1 MNPSTTTLFIN
12 TPLPRHCPVTG
23 LPVYGDA
30 SWIYASPGGGYR
42 LRVSFIGDRIAWL
55 QPQGHVR
62 LRHVR
67 KGMALLEDV
76 LLAMLPEAS
85 PFIIIHD
92 YSSVTGA
99 SLNARRFVM
108 QTLRQKQQIQAYIV
122 YGFSH
127 IFRIGF
133 ELGQRFG
140 SFPFDIV
147 VALNYEEAVTIGQ
160 ARSIRIATRAGTKP
174 AASSTPL
181 STDGGTDATPHDRAV
196 EPLAEF
202 TAELLEYVGG
212 INLETY
218 GFEPSYPAVPFNHP
232 FRPVYDALTL
242 LRDDMQ
248 AILQR
253 HREAREK
260 LERRENELTEKQTI
274 LNETH
279 SALNILLAARQEE
292 RQRLEVRI
300 KDRFDA
306 LLRPL
311 VDGLARTAMAPRQ
324 RTLIRLLRGVI
335 GRIGTSLACESKGL
349 QTRFTAR
356 ERMIA
361 YLFTTGQNPREM
373 AHTLGLSY
381 RTIENHCQRMRVK
394 IGLKGHHPTLKDWLT
409 RTDPGVLEQSRR
421 PR

>member
-1 MNPSTTTLFIN
+1 MIQSATTLPIS
-12 TPLPRHCPVTG
+12 TPLPTHCPVTG
-23 LPVYGDA
+23 LPIYGDA
-30 SWIYASPGGGYR
+30 SWIYTSPGGDYR

-62 LRHVR
+62 LRHAR
-67 KGMALLEDV
+67 KGMALLDDV
-76 LLAMLPEAS
+76 LLAMLPDAS
-85 PFIIIHD
+85 PFIAIHD

-99 SLNARRFVM
+99 SLNARRFVK
-108 QTLRQKQQIQAYIV
+108 QTLRQKQQMQAYIA
-122 YGFSH
+122 YGFPH

-140 SFPFDIV
+140 VFPFDIV
-147 VALNYEEAVTIGQ
+147 VALDYEEAVTIGQ
-160 ARSIRIATRAGTKP
+160 ARSNRMATQVGTKP
-174 AASSTPL
+174 AVSGTSP
-181 STDGGTDATPHDRAV
+181 SPDGDTAATPRDRAA
-196 EPLAEF
+196 EPLTEF

-218 GFEPSYPAVPFNHP
+218 GFAPSYPAVPFNHP
-232 FRPVYDALTL
+232 FRPVYDALAL

-253 HREAREK
+253 HREV
-260 LERRENELTEKQTI
+260 RENLEQREIELTEKQAI

-279 SALNILLAARQEE
+279 TALNILLTARREE

-300 KDRFDA
+300 KNRFNT

-311 VDGLARTAMAPRQ
+311 VDGLAGTPMTPRQ
-324 RTLIRLLRGVI
+324 IILIRLLRDVI
-335 GRIGTSLACESKGL
+335 GRIGTALPCESKQL
-349 QTRFTAR
+349 QTSFTAR

-361 YLFTTGQNPREM
+361 YLLTTGQNPREM
-373 AHTLGLSY
+373 AYTLGLSQ
-381 RTIENHCQRMRVK
+381 RTIENHCQRMRIK
-394 IGLKGHHPTLKDWLT
+394 AGLRGHQPTLKDWLT
-409 RTDPGVLEQSRR
+409 RADEGVPEATRR